1 VLAHGEARVRPSSS
15 RRGDAASGSAR
26 PSSKNTTN
34 RPHQPIV
41 AAQEAPQQ
49 GAARPP
55 VENHQ
60 EATGDGFDNDECASM
75 FASAMPYIA
84 PCASPDDMA

>member
-1 VLAHGEARVRPSSS
+1 
-15 RRGDAASGSAR
+15 
-26 PSSKNTTN
+26 
-34 RPHQPIV
+34 V

-60 EATGDGFDNDECASM
+60 EATDDGFDNDEYASM
-75 FASAMPYIA
+75 FAGAMPYIT
-84 PCASPDDMA
+84 PCESPYDVA